1 MVDMNAS
8 HGDMIARK
16 KGTRMRILIIE
27 DDIRL
32 AQALE
37 RILQENGYIVDAVH
51 DGPSGRDWAVVGPY
65 DVIVCDVMLPGMDGF
80 EVVRAIRHAGVNTPI
95 LMLTAKSAV
104 ADRIAG
110 LDHGADDY
118 MTKPF
123 SPAELMAHLRALTRR
138 QTVMVFE
145 SIEAGDLSLKLES
158 HDLACGDKS
167 IHLSKREFSLAK
179 ILFANKS
186 RIVSKETIIDK
197 VWGPESNADD
207 NNVEAYISFLR
218 KKLRFLE
225 SATTIETVRKVGYR
239 LSPSVRKNDEEA

>member
-1 MVDMNAS
+1 
-8 HGDMIARK
+8 
-16 KGTRMRILIIE
+16 MRILIVE
-27 DDIRL
+27 DDVRL

-37 RILQENGYIVDAVH
+37 RILQENGYIVDTVN
-51 DGPSGRDWAVVGPY
+51 DGASGRDWAVVGPY
-65 DVIVCDVMLPGMDGF
+65 DVIVCDVMLPVMDGF
-80 EVVRAIRHAGVNTPI
+80 ETVRAIRHAGVNTPI
-95 LMLTAKSAV
+95 LMLTAKSSI

-138 QTVMVFE
+138 QGAMIFE
-145 SIEAGDLSLKLES
+145 SIDVGDLALKLES
-158 HDLACGDKS
+158 HDLTCADKS

-179 ILFANKS
+179 VLFANKG
-186 RIVSKETIIDK
+186 RIVSKEALIDK
-197 VWGPESNADD
+197 VWGPDSNADD

-225 SATTIETVRKVGYR
+225 STTTIETVRRVGYR
-239 LSPSVRKNDEEA
+239 LSPPESATKGADLPLRQ

>member
-1 MVDMNAS
+1 
-8 HGDMIARK
+8 
-16 KGTRMRILIIE
+16 MRILIVE

-37 RILQENGYIVDAVH
+37 RIFQENGYIVDTVH
-51 DGPSGRDWAVVGPY
+51 DGISGRDWAIVGPY
-65 DVIVCDVMLPGMDGF
+65 DAIVCDVMLPGLDGF
-80 EVVRAIRHAGVNTPI
+80 EAVRAIRQAGVNTPI
-95 LMLTAKSAV
+95 LMLTAKSSV
-104 ADRIAG
+104 SDKIAG

-138 QTVMVFE
+138 KGTMIFE
-145 SIEAGDLSLKLES
+145 SIDVGDLSLKLES
-158 HDLACGDKS
+158 HDLACNGKS

-179 ILFANKS
+179 ILFANKGG
-186 RIVSKETIIDK
+186 IVSKETLIDK
-197 VWGPESNADD
+197 VWGTESNADD

-225 SATTIETVRKVGYR
+225 SSTNIETIRKVGYR
-239 LSPSVRKNDEEA
+239 LTSPARECDKEA

>member
-1 MVDMNAS
+1 
-8 HGDMIARK
+8 
-16 KGTRMRILIIE
+16 MRILIVE

-37 RILQENGYIVDAVH
+37 RILQENDYEVDSVH
-51 DGPSGRDWAVVGPY
+51 DGTSGRDWAIMGGY
-65 DVIVCDVMLPGMDGF
+65 DAIVCDVMLPGIDGF
-80 EVVRAIRHAGVNTPI
+80 EAVKEIRRAGVNTPI
-95 LMLTAKSAV
+95 LMLTAKSAIS
-104 ADRIAG
+104 DKISG

-138 QTVMVFE
+138 QGAVIFE
-145 SIEAGDLSLKLES
+145 TIDAGDLSMKLES
-158 HDLACGDKS
+158 HDLVCGAKS

-179 ILFANKS
+179 ILLSNKG
-186 RIVSKETIIDK
+186 RIVPKDTLIEK
-197 VWGPESNADD
+197 VWGAESGADD

-225 SATTIETVRKVGYR
+225 SRTSIETVRKVGYR
-239 LSPSVRKNDEEA
+239 LALPADE